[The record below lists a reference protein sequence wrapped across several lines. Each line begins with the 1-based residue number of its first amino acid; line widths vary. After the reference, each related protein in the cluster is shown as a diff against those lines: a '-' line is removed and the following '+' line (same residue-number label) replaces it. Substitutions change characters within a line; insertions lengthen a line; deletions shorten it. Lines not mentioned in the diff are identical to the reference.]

1 MHRQQLS
8 NQQITRS
15 LDALAAEHDA
25 IARALAQVGYPEARS
40 QQGGFGSLARIII
53 GQQVS
58 VKAAASIAAK
68 LEHVLGG
75 ALSADQ
81 VMRCDDDALR
91 GAGLSRQKVAYLR
104 ALAESVLSGQ
114 LDLPVLPTLSDD
126 DAVLAITAI
135 KGFGVWSAHMYLMF
149 SLGRADIWPV
159 GDLAVRGGFGRI
171 MGITERL
178 TDKQVATA
186 GAVFSPHRSALALL
200 CWKYYSEAPL

>member
-8 NQQITRS
+8 NQHIARS
-15 LDALAAEHDA
+15 LDALAAEHHA
-25 IARALAQVGYPEARS
+25 IAQALAQVGYPEARS
-40 QQGGFGSLARIII
+40 RQGGFGSLARIII

-68 LEHVLGG
+68 LERVLEDE
-75 ALSADQ
+75 LSADK
-81 VMRCDDDALR
+81 VMRCDDETLR
-91 GAGLSRQKVAYLR
+91 GAGLSRQKVGYLR
-104 ALAESVLSGQ
+104 ALSESVLSGQ
-114 LDLPVLPTLSDD
+114 LDLHSLDTLSDD
-126 DAVLAITAI
+126 DAVSAITAI

-149 SLGRADIWPV
+149 SLGRVDIWPV

-171 MGITERL
+171 MGATERL